1 MRGIML
7 LFNVPLLEIQ
17 TFFLIFLRIGAMM
30 MAIPLFDSKSLPV
43 LVKSGLAL
51 AVCVLLFPLVKSAPQ
66 AVLHDPVVFGLRIVG
81 EIAIGVIIGL
91 AVKLVFIG
99 IQMAGQIAGFQM
111 GFAIANIMDPATSD
125 QIPILSQFNNLLAVL
140 IFFAINAHY
149 WFIKAMVESY
159 QVIPIFEFSFSG
171 LIVEQLVALTA
182 GMFIIAIKIGA
193 PVIAVMLLTNVTF
206 GLLARTVPQM
216 HIFIVAMPV
225 KIIVGLLF
233 LGFSLPFVVEVLKII
248 FNDLGES
255 IFVLLRGM

>member
-1 MRGIML
+1 ML
-7 LFNVPLLEIQ
+7 AFNLPLLQIQ
-17 TFFLIFLRIGAMM
+17 TFFLIFLRVGAIM
-30 MAIPLFDSKSLPV
+30 MAIPLFDSRSLPV

-51 AVCVLLFPLVKSAPQ
+51 AVSVLLFPLVKTVPE
-66 AVLHDPVVFGLRIVG
+66 AVLHDPLLFGLRIVG
-81 EIAIGVIIGL
+81 EIGIGVVIGL

-125 QIPILSQFNNLLAVL
+125 QIPILSQFNNLVAVL

-149 WFIKAMVESY
+149 WFLKALVESY
-159 QVIPIFEFSFSG
+159 RMIPIFEVNFSG
-171 LIVEQLVALTA
+171 LIINQLVALA
-182 GMFIIAIKIGA
+182 GGMFIIAIKIGA

-225 KIIVGLLF
+225 KSIVGLLI
-233 LGFSLPFVVEVLKII
+233 LGFSLPYVAEVLKSI
-248 FNDLGES
+248 FADLGES
-255 IFVLLRGM
+255 IFLLLRVMA